1 MNMYSI
7 KRICT
12 AQTKAESYLSSATHG
27 MSDEDSGSLQRTP
40 NSTRRGRSAVRTS
53 PKLGQCRSEF
63 GQKQPR
69 RQAGPEK
76 KSDKRSSAGAKI
88 SVPLTLAPAG
98 QKIWSDFHQA
108 VPKFG
113 QKSDLSWRPFQ
124 KFGQNQAKEVKKRF
138 GQKPGKTGQFRN
150 DIWGYYWGS
159 CLQDDAIS
167 VI

>member
-1 MNMYSI
+1 MYSI

-53 PKLGQCRSEF
+53 PNLGQCRSEF

-108 VPKFG
+108 VPKIRTKPGQRG
-113 QKSDLSWRPFQ
+113 QKAVRTETWQNRSISERHLGVLLGVLSAR
-124 KFGQNQAKEVKKRF
+124 RC
-138 GQKPGKTGQFRN
+138 
-150 DIWGYYWGS
+150 Y
-159 CLQDDAIS
+159 
-167 VI
+167 